1 MDMTGQMGEEQ
12 INTRRQDKWV
22 ERILIVSRNYRV
34 KGKDAVN

>member
-1 MDMTGQMGEEQ
+1 MTGKMLEGR
-12 INTRRQDKWV
+12 INSRRQDKWA